1 MLNLFKVEWLALI
14 KMKAVKWSFVGMLI
28 LSIALNLQYLTDN
41 APAFEGLFN
50 GLMVVN
56 LLSVA
61 VGGLALNNDFSQNSI
76 RNKIVIG
83 YSRTTIVLTKT
94 LIIALYYFLLAL
106 TAFIPALIIHCGML
120 EAKDVV
126 WEAVNKGF
134 ILTGLNIINNVGL
147 TMLLGLSARSVIG
160 AVLPVFLAEAI
171 PVSGMLISEVLSVS
185 DSAKKLYDIVIA
197 IPNIEVMMLSP
208 YVIPA
213 NIDISL
219 LITAVFSGVCL
230 LLSLYVFNKAELN

>member
-1 MLNLFKVEWLALI
+1 
-14 KMKAVKWSFVGMLI
+14 
-28 LSIALNLQYLTDN
+28 
-41 APAFEGLFN
+41 
-50 GLMVVN
+50 
-56 LLSVA
+56 
-61 VGGLALNNDFSQNSI
+61 
-76 RNKIVIG
+76 
-83 YSRTTIVLTKT
+83 
-94 LIIALYYFLLAL
+94 
-106 TAFIPALIIHCGML
+106 ML

-134 ILTGLNIINNVGL
+134 ILTGLNIINNVGI

-208 YVIPA
+208 YVVPA
-213 NIDISL
+213 IINLSII
-219 LITAVFSGVCL
+219 ITCVFTGLCL
-230 LLSLYVFNKAELN
+230 LLGLYVFNKAELN

>member
-41 APAFEGLFN
+41 TPAFEGLFN

-61 VGGLALNNDFSQNSI
+61 VGGLALNNDFSQNTI

-94 LIIALYYFLLAL
+94 LIITLYYFLLAL
-106 TAFIPALIIHCGML
+106 TAFIPALIIHCSLL

-219 LITAVFSGVCL
+219 IITAVFSGVCL

>member
-41 APAFEGLFN
+41 TPAFEGLFN

-61 VGGLALNNDFSQNSI
+61 VGGLALNNDFSQNTI

-94 LIIALYYFLLAL
+94 LIITLYYFLLAL
-106 TAFIPALIIHCGML
+106 TAFIPALIIHCSLL

-219 LITAVFSGVCL
+219 IITVVFSGVCL

>member
-1 MLNLFKVEWLALI
+1 MLNLFTVEWLALI

-61 VGGLALNNDFSQNSI
+61 VGGLALNNDFAQNTI

-83 YSRTTIVLTKT
+83 YPRTTIVLTKT
-94 LIIALYYFLLAL
+94 LIITLYYFLLAL
-106 TAFIPALIIHCGML
+106 TAFIPALIIHCYML
-120 EAKDVV
+120 EIKDVV

-171 PVSGMLISEVLSVS
+171 PVSGILISEVLSVS
-185 DSAKKLYDIVIA
+185 DSTKKLYDIVIA

-208 YVIPA
+208 YVIPT
-213 NIDISL
+213 NIDLSVI
-219 LITAVFSGVCL
+219 ITCVFTGVCL
-230 LLSLYVFNKAELN
+230 LLSIYIFNTTELN

>member
-1 MLNLFKVEWLALI
+1 MLNLFKVEWLSLI

-41 APAFEGLFN
+41 TPAFEGLFN

-61 VGGLALNNDFSQNSI
+61 VGGLALNNDFAQNTI

-106 TAFIPALIIHCGML
+106 TAFIPALIIHCYML
-120 EAKDVV
+120 EAQDVV

-171 PVSGMLISEVLSVS
+171 PVSGILISEVLSVS

-213 NIDISL
+213 NIDLSII
-219 LITAVFSGVCL
+219 ITCVFTGICL
-230 LLSLYVFNKAELN
+230 LLSGYIFTKAELA